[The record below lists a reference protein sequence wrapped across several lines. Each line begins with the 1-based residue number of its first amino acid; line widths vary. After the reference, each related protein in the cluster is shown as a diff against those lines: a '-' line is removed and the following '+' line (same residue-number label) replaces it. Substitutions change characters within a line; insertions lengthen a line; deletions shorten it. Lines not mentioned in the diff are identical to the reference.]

1 MDLSHDVADRAH
13 RDSRRFHNEHGLEAI
28 EVALIGAL
36 MTVLVVAAFP
46 LLSDGIYSVFE
57 SVMSVINGVESG
69 L

>member
-1 MDLSHDVADRAH
+1 MDSSHDLADRTH
-13 RDSRRFHNEHGLEAI
+13 RDSCRFRNEHGIEAI
-28 EVALIGAL
+28 EFALIGAL

-57 SVMSVINGVESG
+57 TIMSVINGVEEG